1 MSILP
6 LLSKVYERVIY
17 EQASNYFEP
26 FFKQILFGF
35 RKAHCTQRILHKS
48 LTSWQNSL
56 VRGRFVGSILID
68 LSKSYDCLLHDLL
81 LVNLQVYGF
90 SKESVRL
97 FLSYLKNLIPR
108 IKIGSTFSDWT
119 NIVKGIPRGSTLGS
133 LLFNIFIN
141 LFVLFLSKM

>member
-17 EQASNYFEP
+17 EQASNCFEP

-48 LTSWQNSL
+48 LTSCQNSL

-108 IKIGSTFSDWT
+108 IRIGSTFSNWT